1 MLLSLLYAILVI
13 TVIIFGGIGVVI
25 RACKGEDNLHTDLVG
40 LCVLVFVLFLFG
52 HWYDLGI
59 EINQWFNLPSASGD

>member
-1 MLLSLLYAILVI
+1 MLLSLLYTILVI

-25 RACKGEDNLHTDLVG
+25 RAYKEADNLHTDLVG

-52 HWYDLGI
+52 YWYDLGI
-59 EINQWFNLPSASGD
+59 EINQWFNLPSVSGD